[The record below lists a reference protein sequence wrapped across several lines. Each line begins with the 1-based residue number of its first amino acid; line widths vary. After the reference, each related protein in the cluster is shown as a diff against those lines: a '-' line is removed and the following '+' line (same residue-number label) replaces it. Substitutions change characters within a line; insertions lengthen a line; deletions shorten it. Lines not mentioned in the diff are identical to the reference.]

1 MNIENCTFLNNTAI
15 YWGGAVY
22 GGSCDSTIYNTTFI
36 QNNAIDNDIGS
47 FGGALYHEGRSIY
60 IKNSTF
66 QKNHAETHGDAVYI
80 YQPYDLRVYNSTF
93 KDNGNAIYSL
103 YEEEFCFIED
113 NDYSN
118 DTVSINNT
126 DYETIVVENGIKLKL
141 INNTIN
147 YTDLPE
153 KFDARDYGWVSPIKN
168 QGEMGSCWAFGT
180 ISSLESALLKATG
193 IKYNLSE
200 NNLKNSML
208 RYSKYGSYTMFEG
221 GFVENAV
228 RYFTS
233 WLGGFSSEYDE
244 YDEYGKLS
252 PLIDTDE
259 NIHIQDVII
268 IPPITTLTYQNE
280 EIKETIIKCGS
291 IAAPIEAHMNDRD
304 CYDTSQ
310 ATYYSQDQLNNS
322 YHIITVIGWDD
333 NFPKENFSTTP
344 EGNGAWI
351 CKNSWGTDW
360 GKDGFFY
367 ISYYDKTIFRKEYS
381 IGFII
386 EKTEDYTKN
395 YQTEVGG
402 TVVQE
407 QFEYDKYYNRYT
419 SFADDLIAGVGT
431 YINEI

>member
-1 MNIENCTFLNNTAI
+1 M
-15 YWGGAVY
+15 
-22 GGSCDSTIYNTTFI
+22 
-36 QNNAIDNDIGS
+36 
-47 FGGALYHEGRSIY
+47 
-60 IKNSTF
+60 
-66 QKNHAETHGDAVYI
+66 
-80 YQPYDLRVYNSTF
+80 RVYNSTF

-228 RYFTS
+228 RYFTG

-291 IAAPIEAHMNDRD
+291 IAAPIEAHMNDMD

-344 EGNGAWI
+344 EGNGA
-351 CKNSWGTDW
+351 
-360 GKDGFFY
+360 
-367 ISYYDKTIFRKEYS
+367 
-381 IGFII
+381 
-386 EKTEDYTKN
+386 
-395 YQTEVGG
+395 
-402 TVVQE
+402 
-407 QFEYDKYYNRYT
+407 
-419 SFADDLIAGVGT
+419 
-431 YINEI
+431 